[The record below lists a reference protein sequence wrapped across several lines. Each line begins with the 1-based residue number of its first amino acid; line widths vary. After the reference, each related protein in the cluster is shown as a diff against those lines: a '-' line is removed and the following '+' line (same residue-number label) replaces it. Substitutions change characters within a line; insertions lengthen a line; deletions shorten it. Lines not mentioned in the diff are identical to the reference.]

1 MRLAAAGASV
11 RGPVHEQDGS
21 PNQDAISLRGCVRGR
36 FIAVA
41 DGLGSRR
48 FSHIGS
54 RRAVALAR
62 EIILDQSVNLSSADV
77 QSRLSRDWR
86 RVFSGHHDDYETTC
100 LWAWIDSSGQGMV
113 GQAGDGL
120 ALIRS
125 QGRFRILTA
134 QKDGFGNQ
142 TSTLAQADSLGA
154 TSSDITL
161 NLPGDGVLL
170 MTDGISDDLIPE
182 QLESFFGAI
191 YRRQQRNNKRRMK
204 RWLETELQQ
213 WSTPLHG
220 DDKTI
225 ASIFRM
231 D

>member
-1 MRLAAAGASV
+1 MRLAAAGATV
-11 RGPVHEQDGS
+11 RGPAHEQDGS
-21 PNQDAISLRGCVRGR
+21 PNQDAISVRGCDGGR

-54 RRAVALAR
+54 QRAVQLAHEVALDR
-62 EIILDQSVNLSSADV
+62 TVSLSSADV
-77 QSRLSRDWR
+77 PSVLSSAWCRA
-86 RVFSGHHDDYETTC
+86 FEGEHDDYETTC
-100 LWAWIDSSGQGMV
+100 LWAWVNGCGRGVI

-125 QGRFRILTA
+125 GGRFRILTV
-134 QKDGFGNQ
+134 QRDGFGNQ
-142 TSTLAQADSLGA
+142 TTTLSQADSMGA
-154 TSSDITL
+154 TSSDIAL
-161 NLPGDGVLL
+161 IKPGDGVLL

-182 QLESFFGAI
+182 QLEPFFDAI
-191 YRRQQRNNKRRMK
+191 YRRQQSSSKRRIK
-204 RWLETELQQ
+204 RWLESELQQ
-213 WSTPLHG
+213 WSTPRHG

>member
-1 MRLAAAGASV
+1 MMLVAAGASV
-11 RGPVHEQDGS
+11 KGPAHEQDGS
-21 PNQDAISLRGCVRGR
+21 PNQDAVSVHGCGRGR

-41 DGLGSRR
+41 DGLGSRCL
-48 FSHIGS
+48 SHIGS
-54 RRAVALAR
+54 RRAVELAR
-62 EIILDQSVNLSSADV
+62 ELMLDRSNPVCSADAPV
-77 QSRLSRDWR
+77 RLSQRWR
-86 RVFSGHHDDYETTC
+86 EAFFGGYNDYETTC
-100 LWAWIDSSGQGMV
+100 LWAWVDGRGQGLV

-142 TSTLAQADSLGA
+142 TTTLAQADVIGA
-154 TSSDITL
+154 ASSDVML
-161 NLPGDGVLL
+161 SLPGDGVLL
-170 MTDGISDDLIPE
+170 MTDGISEDLIPE
-182 QLESFFGAI
+182 QLEPFFNAI
-191 YRRQQRNNKRRMK
+191 YRRQQHSSKRRMK

-213 WSTPLHG
+213 WSTPRHG

>member
-11 RGPVHEQDGS
+11 RGPAHEQDGS
-21 PNQDAISLRGCVRGR
+21 PNQDAISVRGCNSGY

-48 FSHIGS
+48 YSHIGS
-54 RRAVALAR
+54 QRAVELAH
-62 EIILDQSVNLSSADV
+62 EVTLDRTATLFSADV
-77 QSRLSRDWR
+77 PSVLSRAWCR
-86 RVFSGHHDDYETTC
+86 TFEGGYDDYETTC
-100 LWAWIDSSGQGMV
+100 LWAWVDGCGRGMI

-125 QGRFRILTA
+125 RGRFRILTV
-134 QKDGFGNQ
+134 QRDGFGNQ
-142 TSTLAQADSLGA
+142 TTTLAQADTVGA
-154 TSSDITL
+154 TSADIEL
-161 NLPGDGVLL
+161 IAPGDGVLL

-182 QLESFFGAI
+182 QLEPFFDAI
-191 YRRQQRNNKRRMK
+191 YRRQQRSSKRRMK
-204 RWLETELQQ
+204 RWLESELQQ
-213 WSTPLHG
+213 WSTPRHG